1 MALPAKKYES
11 EPTHL
16 RIVKNDKAKRNNPLA
31 IIGILLLIAAIIA
44 AITIFQNS
52 IDNNSQSD
60 TSVENEIDWENAPCS
75 PNFLNNKW
83 KETTHPLKMENTED
97 KEFTNI
103 ITNEVIE
110 YHPNNSQGK
119 YQPHWHRKNPLSTNK
134 HDYYLDKDGNPVRKN
149 SKESH
154 IYTDC

>member
-1 MALPAKKYES
+1 MALPAKKYDR
-11 EPTHL
+11 EPSHL
-16 RIVKNDKAKRNNPLA
+16 RIVKNEEATRNKT
-31 IIGILLLIAAIIA
+31 IKVIGVLLLIVAVIA
-44 AITIFQNS
+44 TISIFLNS
-52 IDNNSQSD
+52 IDDNPQND
-60 TSVENEIDWENAPCS
+60 TSVNSEIDWENPPCS
-75 PNFLNNKW
+75 PNSLNKNW
-83 KETTHPLKMENTED
+83 KETTHPLKMENTKD

-110 YHPNNSQGK
+110 YHPYNSQGK
-119 YQPHWHRKNPLSTNK
+119 YQPHWHRKNPLSINR